1 MWCLNVDH
9 MIKAYVHAVP
19 GLHAP
24 LKLPLAI
31 MYKQKKKALWIMAYV
46 NIMNKVV
53 NSLQCIASIT
63 VQENGEPVVMLLKAG
78 KE

>member
-1 MWCLNVDH
+1 
-9 MIKAYVHAVP
+9 
-19 GLHAP
+19 
-24 LKLPLAI
+24 